1 MISDKCKQNGWGLLG
16 DNSHLAGGHTWAG
29 SRGPPSLQ
37 VICHLRAGQGWARQY
52 RAHGRQTGEPA
63 SPYKVGHLPP
73 CKPAGVSEASMTQ
86 SSSSSGTSGGA
97 RMEGW
102 EGHSCPCW
110 LQPVAGLKVIPLSE
124 KWAHVIVF
132 PSSPPWMSKVKR
144 FLFPSS
150 EAENGVEEK
159 KKVCRSPGALSPTP
173 SSEAESQDQKRT
185 ISLRWVLTWLPLFFF
200 FFFLAFQREGLLER
214 AGISSFMVVA
224 KTKALLQAG
233 NTPEREVRCFSFTSR
248 HWHLL
253 SLWALPSSLSSP
265 SHPSLLQTFCP
276 FLKHWFCYVIK
287 PGWHRVRKHLERLA
301 ALLMR
306 PPRLNCVLSLWVCT
320 AAVSLPW
327 QLQKWE
333 EGKSLARDPWA
344 GCALPVS
351 GGQCWKPG
359 SVWSWDCEERGGLRH
374 GLLLPI
380 TLRGTNYVLFF
391 TWKKEVGISSCF
403 SALKGEWLSQRS
415 ITSNSGRSSTP
426 SGVIALFPLLELS
439 ELLPSTTLGLC

>member
-37 VICHLRAGQGWARQY
+37 VICHLRAGQGRARQY

-124 KWAHVIVF
+124 KWGHVIIF

-159 KKVCRSPGALSPTP
+159 KKVCRSPAALSPTP

-185 ISLRWVLTWLPLFFF
+185 ISLRWVLTWLPLFVCCFF
-200 FFFLAFQREGLLER
+200 FWLFRGRGCWKELVFLVLWWWLRRKLSYRQGTPLRKKWGVFPSHPGTGTCFISELFLAV
-214 AGISSFMVVA
+214 S
-224 KTKALLQAG
+224 
-233 NTPEREVRCFSFTSR
+233 P
-248 HWHLL
+248 
-253 SLWALPSSLSSP
+253 P

-374 GLLLPI
+374 GLLPI

-403 SALKGEWLSQRS
+403 SALKGEWLSQQS
-415 ITSNSGRSSTP
+415 Q
-426 SGVIALFPLLELS
+426 V
-439 ELLPSTTLGLC
+439 TLAVHLHRVEW